1 MAGAVSSVSDSFNRA
16 SLKSSRSWGC
26 STSSR
31 PLLVVAKIEPCLPI
45 WKALGYEVTVRVP
58 EKGTM
63 GFVILVGKAGE
74 VMLQTKKSLADDLPA
89 VAKRKP
95 THLLYADVPSL
106 AKATKSLA
114 KAKLLVAKRTT
125 FYGANEAWFELPDG
139 QILGISERA

>member
-1 MAGAVSSVSDSFNRA
+1 MLDK
-16 SLKSSRSWGC
+16 L
-26 STSSR
+26 T

-58 EKGTM
+58 EKGTL

-74 VMLQTKKSLADDLPA
+74 VMLQTEKSLADDLPV